1 MLKDS
6 HAFFI
11 PETLVQQSSHY
22 NPLYGLPV
30 AFEQAVIS
38 AAAQATKRTGQS
50 PSGSLEG
57 YSLGWHRT
65 PEVASIYV
73 LTLCMYF

>member
-30 AFEQAVIS
+30 AFERAVIS
-38 AAAQATKRTGQS
+38 AAAQAAKRARGLALVRV
-50 PSGSLEG
+50 PADL
-57 YSLGWHRT
+57 
-65 PEVASIYV
+65 
-73 LTLCMYF
+73 

>member
-22 NPLYGLPV
+22 NPLYGLPEK
-30 AFEQAVIS
+30 AFLYGE
-38 AAAQATKRTGQS
+38 R
-50 PSGSLEG
+50 LCNLCL
-57 YSLGWHRT
+57 YSVYSKIARACDIAL
-65 PEVASIYV
+65 I
-73 LTLCMYF
+73 LK